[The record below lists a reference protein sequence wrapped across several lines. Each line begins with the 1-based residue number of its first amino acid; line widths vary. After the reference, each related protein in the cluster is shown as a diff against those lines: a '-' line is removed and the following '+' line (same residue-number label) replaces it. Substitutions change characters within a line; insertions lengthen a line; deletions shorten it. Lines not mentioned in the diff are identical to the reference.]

1 MFRQG
6 FAGKYQNRHI
16 GTHLIAVIREKPK
29 PIMKYTIDKKEQY
42 VVFTPMEEKLDSA
55 LSPKLKSEL
64 LTVQAEGYPNLII
77 DMSQV
82 KYADS
87 SGLSALLV
95 GNREFSRNGGIFIIA
110 NPQDHVMKLIKIS
123 MLDKVFHLVDS
134 LEEAAEAIF
143 MHEIDGGD
151 QEEDED

>member
-1 MFRQG
+1 
-6 FAGKYQNRHI
+6 
-16 GTHLIAVIREKPK
+16 
-29 PIMKYTIDKKEQY
+29 MKYTVDKKEQY

-55 LSPKLKSEL
+55 LSPILKSEL
-64 LTVQAEGYPNLII
+64 LTVQAEGYNNLVL

-95 GNREFSRNGGIFIIA
+95 GNREFNRAGGIFVIA
-110 NPQDHVMKLIKIS
+110 SPQDHVMKLIKIS
-123 MLDKVFHLVDS
+123 MLDKVFNIVDS

-143 MHEIDGGD
+143 IHEIENKEE
-151 QEEDED
+151 EED

>member
-1 MFRQG
+1 
-6 FAGKYQNRHI
+6 
-16 GTHLIAVIREKPK
+16 
-29 PIMKYTIDKKEQY
+29 MKYTVDKKEQY

-55 LSPKLKSEL
+55 LSPVLKSEL
-64 LTVQAEGYPNLII
+64 LTVQAEGYNNLVL

-95 GNREFSRNGGIFIIA
+95 GNREFTRAGGIFVISG
-110 NPQDHVMKLIKIS
+110 PQDHVMKLIKIS
-123 MLDKVFHLVDS
+123 MLDKVFNIVDT

-143 MHEIDGGD
+143 IHEIKSGEEE
-151 QEEDED
+151 EED

>member
-1 MFRQG
+1 
-6 FAGKYQNRHI
+6 
-16 GTHLIAVIREKPK
+16 
-29 PIMKYTIDKKEQY
+29 MKYTVDKKEQY
-42 VVFTPMEEKLDSA
+42 VIFTPMEEKLDSA

-64 LTVQAEGYPNLII
+64 LTVHAEGYNNLII
-77 DMSQV
+77 DMSHV

-110 NPQDHVMKLIKIS
+110 SLQDHVMKLIKIS
-123 MLDKVFHLVDS
+123 MLDKVFHIVET

-143 MHEIDGGD
+143 IHEIDAGNEEEEE
-151 QEEDED
+151 EED